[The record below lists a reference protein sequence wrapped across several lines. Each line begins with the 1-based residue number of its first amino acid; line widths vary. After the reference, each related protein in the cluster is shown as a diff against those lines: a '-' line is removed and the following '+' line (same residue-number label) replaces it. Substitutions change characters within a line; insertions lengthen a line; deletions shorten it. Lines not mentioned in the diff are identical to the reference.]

1 MNDNMPQMKPIE
13 MPKINLDLSTTYNM
27 ASTVQRQM
35 DEMNRESMRIA
46 QEAYESRQREIRALE
61 ETAANTYETNSQLK
75 TVIDNQNEYIQ
86 LLKKQLENDE
96 QQLEILRALFASGED
111 GVIVEK
117 EIMKI
122 IQEQIDDKH
131 PIWDYVKDKG
141 GDIAVAGVTA
151 GIPVIYTAVK
161 TFLQTKGIM
170 LP

>member
-13 MPKINLDLSTTYNM
+13 MPKINLDLST
-27 ASTVQRQM
+27 TVQRQM

-151 GIPVIYTAVK
+151 GVPVIYTAVK

>member
-1 MNDNMPQMKPIE
+1 MKPIE

-61 ETAANTYETNSQLK
+61 ETAANTNETNSQLK

-151 GIPVIYTAVK
+151 GVPVIYTAVK

>member
-75 TVIDNQNEYIQ
+75 TVSGAILSCIKWKDLQEILNIYSICKEQRN
-86 LLKKQLENDE
+86 LSNHAHVSENDKLIAMNTR
-96 QQLEILRALFASGED
+96 QLKVVMEALL
-111 GVIVEK
+111 GVCS
-117 EIMKI
+117 
-122 IQEQIDDKH
+122 
-131 PIWDYVKDKG
+131 
-141 GDIAVAGVTA
+141 
-151 GIPVIYTAVK
+151 
-161 TFLQTKGIM
+161 
-170 LP
+170 